1 MHKTL
6 FSCIFWWFIQF
17 LQFSTDLQAFRKSKA
32 ILKEWN
38 VCSNHPF
45 VKHNKGVVFL
55 CVDRTVYFL
64 VLYLRLF
71 KMLCKT
77 YSLNLR
83 NCNLICITVD
93 KQLCRK
99 YHVSKKVQKMLKT
112 LKTQGNPAQSM
123 RVLENRVEDLT
134 FRILQAKMTL
144 YFFEKYTTIQ
154 IHSQKNMI
162 GKDDGTRLV

>member
-1 MHKTL
+1 
-6 FSCIFWWFIQF
+6 
-17 LQFSTDLQAFRKSKA
+17 
-32 ILKEWN
+32 
-38 VCSNHPF
+38 
-45 VKHNKGVVFL
+45 
-55 CVDRTVYFL
+55 
-64 VLYLRLF
+64 
-71 KMLCKT
+71 MLCKT

-83 NCNLICITVD
+83 NCNLICITAD

-112 LKTQGNPAQSM
+112 LKTQGNPAQGM
-123 RVLENRVEDLT
+123 RVLENHVEDLT